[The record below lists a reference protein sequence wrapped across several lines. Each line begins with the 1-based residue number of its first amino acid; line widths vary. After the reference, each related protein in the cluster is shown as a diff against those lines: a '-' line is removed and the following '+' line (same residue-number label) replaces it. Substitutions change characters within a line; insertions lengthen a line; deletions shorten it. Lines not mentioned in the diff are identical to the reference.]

1 MSKTEALIKRLEV
14 AGFAGDFV
22 RTCLPDWWDDQAEA
36 SDSSWLHLQLGLAQR
51 LSIEP
56 LSLFDENAPL
66 QLADV
71 GRPKFKHLALSEA
84 QQRAANGF
92 GSGLARL
99 LLAATPEGTHELPSA
114 ALELRHLLL
123 EGAAE
128 PWVGFGQLLTL
139 CAAFGIPVA
148 HLTAFPAGIKG
159 MAAMTTSVGARG
171 AIFTAR
177 KPTHPAQVSFYIAHE
192 LGHIAL
198 GHVRDGRSIVEALT
212 LDPEETDDGRPPD
225 EEEVAADRFAFELL
239 TGQPVLH
246 VQGPADK
253 GTARELVE
261 KAIAT
266 GHSLRIDPGLIIL
279 CFGRQSNRWPLAG
292 AALKMLPDHD
302 VAVPA
307 QINRAL
313 RTQLDPEMLSSEDR
327 AYIDAVAAAA

>member
-22 RTCLPDWWDDQAEA
+22 RICLPDWWDDQAEG
-36 SDSSWLHLQLGLAQR
+36 SDSSWIHMQLGLAQR

-56 LSLFDENAPL
+56 LSLFDESAPL
-66 QLADV
+66 LLSDV
-71 GRPKFKHLALSEA
+71 GRPKFKHLALSET

-99 LLAATPEGTHELPSA
+99 LLAATPESAHELPSS
-114 ALELRHLLL
+114 ALELRHTLLA
-123 EGAAE
+123 GTTE
-128 PWVGFGQLLTL
+128 PWVGFGQLLSL

-148 HLTAFPAGIKG
+148 HLTAFPAGVKG
-159 MAAMTTSVGARG
+159 MAAMTTSVGTRG

-177 KPTHPAQVSFYIAHE
+177 KPIHPAQVTFYIAHE
-192 LGHIAL
+192 LGHVAL
-198 GHVRDGRSIVEALT
+198 GHVRDGQSIVEALT
-212 LDPEETDDGRPPD
+212 LDPEETDDSVPAD
-225 EEEVAADRFAFELL
+225 DEEVAADRFAFELL

-246 VQGPADK
+246 VQGPSDK
-253 GTARELVE
+253 GTARELVDT
-261 KAIAT
+261 AIST
-266 GHSLRIDPGLIIL
+266 GRALQIDPGLIIL
-279 CFGRQSNRWPLAG
+279 CFGRESNRWALAS
-292 AALKMLPDHD
+292 AALRMLPDHD
-302 VAVPA
+302 AAVTA

>member
-1 MSKTEALIKRLEV
+1 MAGRSSTSEPSAGSSTPVTEAR
-14 AGFAGDFV
+14 
-22 RTCLPDWWDDQAEA
+22 R
-36 SDSSWLHLQLGLAQR
+36 
-51 LSIEP
+51 SI
-56 LSLFDENAPL
+56 
-66 QLADV
+66 
-71 GRPKFKHLALSEA
+71 
-84 QQRAANGF
+84 
-92 GSGLARL
+92 
-99 LLAATPEGTHELPSA
+99 
-114 ALELRHLLL
+114 
-123 EGAAE
+123 
-128 PWVGFGQLLTL
+128 TL

-177 KPTHPAQVSFYIAHE
+177 KPTHPAQVSVYIAHE

-212 LDPEETDDGRPPD
+212 LDPEETDDGVPPD

-239 TGQPVLH
+239 TGQPVLQ
-246 VQGPADK
+246 VQGPSDK

-261 KAIAT
+261 KAVST
-266 GHSLRIDPGLIIL
+266 GRTLRIDPGLIIL
-279 CFGRQSNRWPLAG
+279 CFGRATHRWPLAG

-302 VAVPA
+302 VAVTA

>member
-22 RTCLPDWWDDQAEA
+22 RVCLPDWWDVQAEE
-36 SDSSWLHLQLGLAQR
+36 SDSSWLQLQLGLAQR

-66 QLADV
+66 QLSDV
-71 GRPKFKHLALSEA
+71 GRPKFKHLALSQA

-99 LLAATPEGTHELPSA
+99 LLAATPEGAHELPAS

-123 EGAAE
+123 AGTDE
-128 PWVGFGQLLTL
+128 PWVGFGQLLSL

-177 KPTHPAQVSFYIAHE
+177 KPIHPAQVSFYIAHE
-192 LGHIAL
+192 LGHMAL
-198 GHVRDGRSIVEALT
+198 GHVRDGQSIVEALT
-212 LDPEETDDGRPPD
+212 LDPEETDDGVAPD
-225 EEEVAADRFAFELL
+225 QEEVEADRFAFELL

-253 GTARELVE
+253 GTARELL
-261 KAIAT
+261 AT
-266 GHSLRIDPGLIIL
+266 AVKTGRALQIDPGLMIL
-279 CFGRQSNRWPLAG
+279 CLGRATHRWPLAVT
-292 AALKMLPDHD
+292 ALKMLPDHD
-302 VAVPA
+302 VAVTE

-313 RTQLDPEMLSSEDR
+313 RSQLDPEMLSAEDR
-327 AYIDAVAAAA
+327 AYIDAVAAAE

>member
-1 MSKTEALIKRLEV
+1 MSKTDVLIKRLEV
-14 AGFAGDFV
+14 AGFAGDFI
-22 RTCLPDWWDDQAEA
+22 RTCLPDWWDEQAEG
-36 SDSSWLHLQLGLAQR
+36 SDSSWTHLQLGLAQR
-51 LSIEP
+51 LSIDP

-66 QLADV
+66 QLSDV
-71 GRPKFKHLALSEA
+71 GRPKFKHLVLSEA

-99 LLAATPEGTHELPSA
+99 LFAATPGATHELPAS

-123 EGAAE
+123 EDALE

-139 CAAFGIPVA
+139 CFAFGIPVA

-159 MAAMTTSVGARG
+159 MAAMATSVGQRG

-177 KPTHPAQVSFYIAHE
+177 KPTHPAQVAFYIAHE
-192 LGHIAL
+192 LGHLAL

-212 LDPEETDDGRPPD
+212 LDPNETDDGLPPD
-225 EEEVAADRFAFELL
+225 DEETAADRFAFELL
-239 TGQPVLH
+239 TGQPVLQ
-246 VQGPADK
+246 VQGRSDR
-253 GTARELVE
+253 GTAKELVD
-261 KAIAT
+261 KAVRT
-266 GHSLRIDPGLIIL
+266 GHALRIDPGLIIL
-279 CFGRQSNRWPLAG
+279 CFGRATKRWPLGG

-302 VAVPA
+302 VAVTA

-327 AYIDAVAAAA
+327 AYLDAVVAV

>member
-1 MSKTEALIKRLEV
+1 
-14 AGFAGDFV
+14 
-22 RTCLPDWWDDQAEA
+22 
-36 SDSSWLHLQLGLAQR
+36 
-51 LSIEP
+51 
-56 LSLFDENAPL
+56 
-66 QLADV
+66 V

-92 GSGLARL
+92 GGGLARL
-99 LLAATPEGTHELPSA
+99 LLAATPEGAHELPSS
-114 ALELRHLLL
+114 ALELRHVLLA
-123 EGAAE
+123 GTNE
-128 PWVGFGQLLTL
+128 PWVGFGQLLSL

-148 HLTAFPAGIKG
+148 HLTAFPAGVKG
-159 MAAMTTSVGARG
+159 MAAMTASVGARS

-177 KPTHPAQVSFYIAHE
+177 KPIHPAQVAFYVAHE

-198 GHVRDGRSIVEALT
+198 GHVRDGQSIVEALT
-212 LDPEETDDGRPPD
+212 LDPEETDDGVPPD
-225 EEEVAADRFAFELL
+225 DEEIAADRFAFELL

-246 VQGPADK
+246 VQGPSDR

-261 KAIAT
+261 KATSA
-266 GHSLRIDPGLIIL
+266 GRALRIDPGLIIL
-279 CFGRQSNRWPLAG
+279 CFGRESNRWAVAG

-302 VAVPA
+302 VAVTA